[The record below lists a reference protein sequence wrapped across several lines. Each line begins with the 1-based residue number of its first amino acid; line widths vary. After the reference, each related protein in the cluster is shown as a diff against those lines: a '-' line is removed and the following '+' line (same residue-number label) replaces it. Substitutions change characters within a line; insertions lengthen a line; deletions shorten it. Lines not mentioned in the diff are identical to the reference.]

1 MTKNRR
7 QSGGRYRRGTQNGG
21 APAVSV
27 TDLGGGRGARD
38 THAVAAPAF
47 YIPGR
52 GEGHD
57 TRDTR
62 CTCAFHRVQRL
73 RRRACMILTPTV
85 CLPGGLN
92 DTGMGMAVI
101 VLKPWRLMPSHPHKP
116 GGPGATVV
124 VTPTSPLPPSATF

>member
-1 MTKNRR
+1 MTNNRR
-7 QSGGRYRRGTQNGG
+7 QSGGLRPADARRTD

-27 TDLGGGRGARD
+27 TDLGGGLIGTD
-38 THAVAAPAF
+38 THLACAPAF

-116 GGPGATVV
+116 GGPGAMAL
-124 VTPTSPLPPSATF
+124 VTPTTPMPPSATF